1 MASEENNYLVLLYF
15 YGSFYCLQKLGIT
28 SCF

>member
-1 MASEENNYLVLLYF
+1 MPLEEVKYLMLLYF

>member
-1 MASEENNYLVLLYF
+1 MPSDEGNYLVLLYF
-15 YGSFYCLQKLGIT
+15 YGSFYSLQKLGIT

>member
-1 MASEENNYLVLLYF
+1 MPSVEEFYLVLLYF